1 MPTDTTGR
9 KTSILPVILL
19 HVLFCVYSFS
29 TVLSKLAALEET
41 MSIRFFVFYG
51 GVLFLLG
58 VYAIVWQQL
67 IKKLPLVFAYANKA
81 ITIVWGII
89 WGALLFSERITSG
102 KIIGAAVVIA
112 GIIIF
117 SLGEKESANG

>member
-1 MPTDTTGR
+1 MPTDIRKR
-9 KTSILPVILL
+9 KTRILPVLLL
-19 HVLFCVYSFS
+19 HALFFVYSFS
-29 TVLSKLAALEET
+29 TVLSKVAAMEET
-41 MSIRFFVFYG
+41 MSIRFFAFYG

>member
-1 MPTDTTGR
+1 MPTDTPER
-9 KTSILPVILL
+9 KASILPVFLL
-19 HVLFCVYSFS
+19 HVLFFVYSFS
-29 TVLSKLAALEET
+29 TVLSKAAAMEET
-41 MSIRFFVFYG
+41 MSIRFFAFYG